1 MHKQDSTYNSTKYTV
16 EELLTMFK
24 AEAQSI
30 CREPEDVLSVAEST
44 LSDFIKCYSKY
55 VRVV

>member
-1 MHKQDSTYNSTKYTV
+1 MYKQDSTSNSTKYTV

-30 CREPEDVLSVAEST
+30 CKEPEDVLSIAEST
-44 LSDFIKCYSKY
+44 LNDFIKCYSRY